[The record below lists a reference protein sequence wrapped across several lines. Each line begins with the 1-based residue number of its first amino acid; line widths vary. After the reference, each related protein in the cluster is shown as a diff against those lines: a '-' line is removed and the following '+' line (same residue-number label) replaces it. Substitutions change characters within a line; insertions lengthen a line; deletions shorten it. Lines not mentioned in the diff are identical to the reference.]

1 MAGIEDDVT
10 GNNDSGTIKG
20 PVEVVGVDVHETSV
34 WIVFSSLTCGCLL
47 IESSIVEEDKGGCC
61 PVFFGTVVR

>member
-47 IESSIVEEDKGGCC
+47 IESSIVEED
-61 PVFFGTVVR
+61 